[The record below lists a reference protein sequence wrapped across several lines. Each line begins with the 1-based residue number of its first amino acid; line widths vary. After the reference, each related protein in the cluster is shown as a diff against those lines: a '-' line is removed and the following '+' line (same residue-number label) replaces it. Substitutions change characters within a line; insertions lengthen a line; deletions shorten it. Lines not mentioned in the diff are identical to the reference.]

1 MHLSLYLGGLIILL
15 VAGFY
20 FAVSFFRKKYTY
32 TDLYAEGVKNE
43 NDGAFKAALENYSKA
58 LAEVEKYKFHDDM
71 KQQIVQKIKVLKS
84 AIEYESH

>member
-1 MHLSLYLGGLIILL
+1 MHLSLYLGGFIILL
-15 VAGFY
+15 VATFSAIAY
-20 FAVSFFRKKYTY
+20 FRKKYTY

-43 NDGAFKAALENYSKA
+43 NDGYYKAALENYSKA
-58 LAEVEKYKFHDDM
+58 LAEVEKYKFHEDM